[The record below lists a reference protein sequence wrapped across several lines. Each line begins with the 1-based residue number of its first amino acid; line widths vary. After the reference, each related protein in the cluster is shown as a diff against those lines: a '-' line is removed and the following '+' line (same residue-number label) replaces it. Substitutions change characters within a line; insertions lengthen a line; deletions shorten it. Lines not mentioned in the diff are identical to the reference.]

1 MTDHEQVVD
10 RARERGISEILHFTT
25 STGLIGILASGE
37 LLSRDQLKEADYVHN
52 VTLLNSP
59 NRSRDAAW
67 TDYANLSVTVVNSHM
82 LGYSVGWHENDDI
95 WWAVLAF
102 DVEILGH
109 DGVQFT
115 TTNNVYPVC
124 KRGEGLDA
132 FEAMF
137 DSLVPWGIRGSTVR
151 RPTDKAANLTT
162 HFQAEVLYPQRLP
175 LEHLRTVYVK
185 EPQHIDEV
193 RAILAGI
200 SSGSGVEL
208 SNVVVACKPEIF
220 QTG

>member
-82 LGYSVGWHENDDI
+82 LGSSVGWHENDDI

-137 DSLVPWGIRGSTVR
+137 DSLVPWGIYGSTVR

-175 LEHLRTVYVK
+175 LEHPRTVYVK